1 MPARNTNEGV
11 EKVYSAAEKWID
23 AALRNDDSLFTPG
36 KSIWTRELLAEL
48 RECYLDTP
56 DSSDRNFYDKLKDQ
70 LEDRSPQVYQLMA
83 EVLYAHYLIIW
94 REGMR
99 ADTKIRHLE
108 DVLGWSDN
116 PVQISEDL
124 VEGMEPGIVRIGPAY
139 GRLLPFMVG
148 FLVEFVDRWKEQAL
162 TERHRLLDDPWEF
175 KDFATRIEPRGV
187 LFLEGPNSHGSQRE
201 SLLHLVFP
209 DTFEGTASVQQKEA
223 IAAAKAF
230 AHFIPEGTSDVDR
243 KLAQIRLGLEDGL
256 GRDFGFYDR
265 DIRDRWDPSASDA
278 WDEYIRLASRVLESG
293 NMWKDEL
300 GYKYAIAGRLASA
313 RKAVLNNADNWAEL
327 VKSRNFGNLI
337 YPITQAKFKDWLDDY
352 PQDAL
357 SALRAIWAN
366 DNSSLAERIRAF
378 DERFPSS
385 AVSGTG
391 TRMNVISCLL
401 MALDP
406 ELYPPFMVSLFDDA
420 YKRTGYEARASD
432 ADEAAYYEHAL
443 GFLDR
448 FTEEA
453 RSRGLPV
460 RHRLDA
466 QSLVWKVPYQERE
479 ESQQA
484 ARLAQELEELNE
496 EKDAETHSSSL
507 RFHLSL
513 DDLAEALFLPTAF
526 LREINDLLTDK
537 RQVIFQG
544 PPGTGKTY
552 VAQQLANHLAGDKN
566 RVTFVQFHPSYAYE
580 DFVRGFRPKLE
591 NDQSGFELVDGPLI
605 QAAKRAKDDDD
616 NDRKH
621 FLIIDEINRG
631 SIAKVFGELYYL
643 LEYRDEEIS
652 LQYRREEGETFSL
665 PKNLYI
671 IGTMNTADRSI
682 ALVDLALRRRFY
694 FVEFHP
700 DEEPIKSVL
709 RQWLEE
715 NAPDMKWVAGVVER
729 TNDMLKDDRH
739 AAIGPSYF
747 MRDGLD
753 DDAVERIWKHSV
765 LPYIE
770 ERRFGGEVVTEE
782 FSLARLRRQVEP
794 SGGSPDTQGEPQNGD
809 DGADDASA

>member
-1 MPARNTNEGV
+1 MPARKTHEGV
-11 EKVYSAAEKWID
+11 ENVYAATQKWID
-23 AALRNDDSLFTPG
+23 VALLNDDSLFTPD
-36 KSIWTRELLAEL
+36 KPIWTRELLGEL
-48 RECYLDTP
+48 HECYLERP
-56 DSSDRNFYDKLKDQ
+56 EVPGPNFYARLEKQ
-70 LEDRSPQVYQLMA
+70 LEGSPLEAYQLMA
-83 EVLYAHYLIIW
+83 EVLYVHFLVIW
-94 REGMR
+94 RTGMR
-99 ADTKIRHLE
+99 SDTKLRRINE
-108 DVLGWSDN
+108 VIGWSGQ
-116 PVQISEDL
+116 QIRISPDL
-124 VEGMEPGIVRIGPAY
+124 TAGLHPGIANIGQA
-139 GRLLPFMVG
+139 RSSLFPFMVG
-148 FLVEFVDRWKEQAL
+148 YIIEFVEQWKELGPEEQ
-162 TERHRLLDDPWEF
+162 RRLLNDSWSF
-175 KDFATRIEPRGV
+175 KYFATGVDLRGA
-187 LFLEGPNSHGSQRE
+187 LFLERPNAHRPQLE
-201 SLLHLVFP
+201 AILHLVFP
-209 DTFEGTASVQQKEA
+209 DVFEGSVSINDKNSIARANAFSHFVTEEA
-223 IAAAKAF
+223 
-230 AHFIPEGTSDVDR
+230 SDVDR
-243 KLAQIRLGLEDGL
+243 KLAQIRKCLEAYW
-256 GRDFGFYDR
+256 GRDFDFYDEGVLKYWKPAKGEQLVEEL
-265 DIRDRWDPSASDA
+265 DGIASKHKSTSIN
-278 WDEYIRLASRVLESG
+278 E
-293 NMWKDEL
+293 
-300 GYKYAIAGRLASA
+300 
-313 RKAVLNNADNWAEL
+313 
-327 VKSRNFGNLI
+327 SRNGYL
-337 YPITQAKFKDWLDDY
+337 P
-352 PQDAL
+352 
-357 SALRAIWAN
+357 
-366 DNSSLAERIRAF
+366 SLA
-378 DERFPSS
+378 
-385 AVSGTG
+385 T
-391 TRMNVISCLL
+391 
-401 MALDP
+401 
-406 ELYPPFMVSLFDDA
+406 
-420 YKRTGYEARASD
+420 
-432 ADEAAYYEHAL
+432 
-443 GFLDR
+443 
-448 FTEEA
+448 
-453 RSRGLPV
+453 
-460 RHRLDA
+460 
-466 QSLVWKVPYQERE
+466 Q
-479 ESQQA
+479 
-484 ARLAQELEELNE
+484 
-496 EKDAETHSSSL
+496 
-507 RFHLSL
+507 
-513 DDLAEALFLPTAF
+513 LFLPANF

-552 VAQQLANHLAGDKN
+552 VAQQLANHLARDKA

-616 NDRKH
+616 NDRNH

-715 NAPDMKWVAGVVER
+715 NAPDMKWVADVVGRVNE
-729 TNDMLKDDRH
+729 LLEDDRH